1 MMKQDKSK
9 EVAKAAEKKTVSLNI
24 FHPETYPFFGDIAQT
39 YLWVN
44 WGVARTWESSKPFL
58 NCTNANPFL

>member
-1 MMKQDKSK
+1 MMKQEKK
-9 EVAKAAEKKTVSLNI
+9 KGVAKAAEKKTVSLNI

-44 WGVARTWESSKPFL
+44 WGVARTWESS
-58 NCTNANPFL
+58 

>member
-9 EVAKAAEKKTVSLNI
+9 EVAKAAEKKTVLSNV

-39 YLWVN
+39 YLRVN
-44 WGVARTWESSKPFL
+44 
-58 NCTNANPFL
+58 